1 MIVKEKMNLQ
11 QLPKLPEN
19 PLPIIII
26 GAGGI
31 VRDAHLP
38 SYAMAGFFVQGIFDL
53 DLVKAQNLKNN
64 FDIVGEVYE
73 TLEKAISS
81 GQNNNAIFDL
91 AVPAN
96 KIVGILKRL
105 PNGTAVLIQKPMG
118 ENLQQAKEILDICRK
133 KHLVAAV
140 NFQLRYAPYM
150 IAAKDMIDQGLI
162 GEVYDMEVLVNVF
175 TPWHL
180 WDFLYN
186 LPRVEILYHSIHY
199 LDLVRTFLG
208 NPKKVYAST
217 VKHPKMQGLASTRT
231 SMILDYDEY
240 TQARIMTNH
249 GHEFGK
255 DKQQSYVKFEGTKGA
270 IKIKIGVS
278 IDYPKGVPPTFE
290 YFILDQEST
299 KWKELPLKGG
309 WFPHAFM
316 GTMASLQN
324 HYINQSQ
331 PLLNSIED
339 AFATMQ
345 LVELMYTSSNEGGMN
360 FNLIE

>member
-1 MIVKEKMNLQ
+1 MEDKINLQ
-11 QLPKLPEN
+11 QLPILPN
-19 PLPIIII
+19 KPLPIIII

-31 VRDAHLP
+31 VKDAHLP
-38 SYAMAGFFVQGIFDL
+38 AYAIAGFLVQGIFDI
-53 DLVKAQNLKNN
+53 DLEKAQNLKKN
-64 FDIVGEVYE
+64 FGIIGEVFE
-73 TLEKAISS
+73 TLEKAIGT
-81 GQNNNAIFDL
+81 GQKYNAIFDL
-91 AVPAN
+91 AVPAAHIAN
-96 KIVGILKRL
+96 ILEQL
-105 PNGTAVLIQKPMG
+105 PDGAAVLIQKPMG
-118 ENLQQAKEILDICRK
+118 ENLQQAQEIIDICRR
-133 KHLVAAV
+133 KHLVSAV

-150 IAAKDMIDQGLI
+150 LAAKEMIEKGLI

-175 TPWHL
+175 TPWYL
-180 WDFLYN
+180 WNFLYD

-199 LDLVRTFLG
+199 VDLVRTFLG

-217 VKHPKMQGLASTRT
+217 VRHPKMPELASTRT

-249 GHEFGK
+249 GHEFGRE
-255 DKQQSYVKFEGTKGA
+255 KQQSYVKFEGTKGA

-290 YFILDQEST
+290 YIILGQEST

-309 WFPHAFM
+309 WFPHAFI

-331 PLLNSIED
+331 ALLNSTED
-339 AFATMQ
+339 AFVTMQ
-345 LVELMYTSSNEGGMN
+345 LVELMYTSSNVGGMN